1 MLTDLGIKEQCQNL
15 TISTW
20 PPQKSF
26 LNKTKIHDLAKY
38 VSVRTNVT

>member
-15 TISTW
+15 TIITW
-20 PPQKSF
+20 PPQSS
-26 LNKTKIHDLAKY
+26 LYNKTKIHDLAKY